1 MNLLKKTINERV
13 AEILSLPKD
22 MGGVSTVLKTVDN
35 TFLSIDGYR
44 GIIEYTETALR
55 INCAK
60 FIIKINGTDLILKEA
75 SSEFICV
82 SGNISSIEYMV

>member
-22 MGGVSTVLKTVDN
+22 MGGVSTVLKIVDN
-35 TFLSIDGYR
+35 TFLSVDGYR
-44 GIIEYTETALR
+44 GIIEYTETTVRL
-55 INCAK
+55 NCTK

-75 SSEFICV
+75 SSEFICI
-82 SGNISSIEYMV
+82 SGNISGVEYIV